1 MVVTK
6 RSHNL
11 NKPAAFSCGFVLV
24 CVTFLLPPGIKGLK
38 IIFQIHPRIKL
49 MGQSKEIIRNW
60 KGPKPFDICFIVNF
74 NCYDQGLVFGG
85 DTGH

>member
-1 MVVTK
+1 
-6 RSHNL
+6 
-11 NKPAAFSCGFVLV
+11 
-24 CVTFLLPPGIKGLK
+24 
-38 IIFQIHPRIKL
+38 

-60 KGPKPFDICFIVNF
+60 KGAKPFDICFIVNF